1 MYVLYK
7 LYNFP
12 DPTFNYYELRFSN
25 NINKP
30 PAQIIFNSSATI
42 INVIITQT
50 ITAADRTYDSST
62 ENWTLKAS
70 VGKLL
75 LDRLASLN
83 LSKPSPFGVTLQ
95 FYDASTWPAWH
106 IPKITSSPPRNSNAW
121 SDNYEDKVIESPEE
135 FFKSAPS
142 INAPVPRAS
151 IEQQLSILF
160 TPVLAALQKPSNFNW
175 STASEAEQK
184 QLYRKAAIL
193 YHPDRNNGDSAKM
206 SELNSLWSMFNSKIL
221 A

>member
-25 NINKP
+25 NINRP
-30 PAQIIFNSSATI
+30 PAQIIFNSSASI

-121 SDNYEDKVIESPEE
+121 SDSYEDKVIESPEE

-142 INAPVPRAS
+142 INAPVSRAS

-206 SELNSLWSMFNSKIL
+206 SELNSLWSTFNSKIL